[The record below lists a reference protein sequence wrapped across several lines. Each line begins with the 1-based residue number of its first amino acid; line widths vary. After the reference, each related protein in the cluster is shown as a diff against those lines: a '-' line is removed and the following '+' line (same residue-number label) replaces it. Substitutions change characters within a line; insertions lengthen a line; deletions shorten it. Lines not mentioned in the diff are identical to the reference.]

1 MDIIG
6 SSLYSWKLSFLGV
19 SMQIK
24 IVFGF
29 ALSIYCLLTAG
40 QVNSQSLGIPVDPL
54 GEGPWVFDT
63 AEQHK
68 IEVSVVARGL
78 THPWAIAFLPD
89 GSMLLTERNGR
100 LRLVKNDKLVKRPI
114 SGVPEVRTDGNGG
127 LMDVAIHPN
136 FSENGLVYL
145 TYTKPVERGW
155 GAPALAMGKLV
166 DGELQNTR
174 DLLVT
179 EAYEGNSG
187 LNGRVAFGQD
197 GKVYMSTGG
206 RIGEVAQDPMS
217 LRGKVL
223 RLEDNGSVPLD
234 NPFRNR
240 LDYKSEIYTLGHRN
254 TLALIQHPITG
265 EVWQHENGPNGGDEI
280 NILLPGRNYGWPEVS
295 FGRFY
300 SGGRVNEH
308 PTREGLES
316 PLLVWL
322 PAIAASGMAV
332 YTGDKFPEWKG
343 NVFIGSLRMG
353 GIPGTGHLQRIVFNE
368 KTEEIRRELM
378 LTELRRRIREVRE
391 GPDGLL
397 YLLTDEEDDGALLR
411 IEPAS

>member
-1 MDIIG
+1 
-6 SSLYSWKLSFLGV
+6 
-19 SMQIK
+19 MQIK

-63 AEQHK
+63 AEQH
-68 IEVSVVARGL
+68 IIQVSVVARGL

-89 GSMLLTERNGR
+89 GSMLLTGRDGR
-100 LRLVKNDKLVKRPI
+100 LRLVKNDKLVERPI

-187 LNGRVAFGQD
+187 INGRVAFGQD

-300 SGGRVNEH
+300 AGGRVNEH

>member
-1 MDIIG
+1 
-6 SSLYSWKLSFLGV
+6 
-19 SMQIK
+19 MQIK

-89 GSMLLTERNGR
+89 GSMLLTERDGR
-100 LRLVKNDKLVKRPI
+100 LRLVKNDKLVERPI

-240 LDYKSEIYTLGHRN
+240 LNYKSEIYTLGHRN

>member
-24 IVFGF
+24 IVFGL

-40 QVNSQSLGIPVDPL
+40 QVNSQSLGIPVDSL

-89 GSMLLTERNGR
+89 GSMLLTERDGR
-100 LRLVKNDKLVKRPI
+100 LRLVKNDKLVERPI

-254 TLALIQHPITG
+254 TLGLIQHPITG